1 MDLAQR
7 LVPDDVELGFLFF
20 QPVELAE
27 SCVDVGPLRQKHL
40 IAQHRLQDRQ
50 VAVPLCAQTLAGAG
64 FGQAGDGADLPRPD
78 ALGQRIP
85 GTGVK
90 AELVG
95 LFGPGLPVHFAGE
108 LGFDLQFAA
117 GHAQPGQ
124 PGPLLILRD
133 LEHPCTESFQRG
145 SRAGEAVQPGQKF
158 VHTFQPER
166 CAEPARE
173 DMPPGDGRENVGIG
187 QLPFV
192 EDGFHQPLVAEGQR
206 FVAGGRIGPE
216 IHKAVPQPMV
226 ELFQQRL
233 PAGAGQVHLIEE
245 NEGRDVVPP
254 QQTPERFG
262 VALDAVGAAD
272 DQHCII
278 EHLQG
283 ALGLG
288 GKVHMAGGIQQ
299 GEVGVSCRQQ
309 GLFGKDGDAARLF
322 QRVGVEKGVLV
333 VHAAQFP
340 DGTGAVEHGFG
351 KGGLA
356 GVHMGEDAHHQLL
369 VRVLHGL
376 HPSL

>member
-1 MDLAQR
+1 
-7 LVPDDVELGFLFF
+7 
-20 QPVELAE
+20 
-27 SCVDVGPLRQKHL
+27 
-40 IAQHRLQDRQ
+40 
-50 VAVPLCAQTLAGAG
+50 
-64 FGQAGDGADLPRPD
+64 
-78 ALGQRIP
+78 
-85 GTGVK
+85 
-90 AELVG
+90 
-95 LFGPGLPVHFAGE
+95 
-108 LGFDLQFAA
+108 
-117 GHAQPGQ
+117 
-124 PGPLLILRD
+124 
-133 LEHPCTESFQRG
+133 
-145 SRAGEAVQPGQKF
+145 
-158 VHTFQPER
+158 
-166 CAEPARE
+166 
-173 DMPPGDGRENVGIG
+173 MPPGDGRENVGIG

-245 NEGRDVVPP
+245 NEGRDVIPP

-272 DQHCII
+272 DQHRII

-299 GEVGVSCRQQ
+299 GEVGVSCCQQ
-309 GLFGKDGDAARLF
+309 GLFGKDGDAACLF

-369 VRVLHGL
+369 VRFLHGL